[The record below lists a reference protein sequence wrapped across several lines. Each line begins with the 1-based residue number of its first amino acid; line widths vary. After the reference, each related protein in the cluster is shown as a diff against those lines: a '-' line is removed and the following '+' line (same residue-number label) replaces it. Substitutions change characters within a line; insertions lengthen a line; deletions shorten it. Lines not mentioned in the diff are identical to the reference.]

1 VDVAVP
7 RNTPDGKTT
16 EWKSRTLRTY
26 QCHTLAAN
34 APIAG
39 CFSPP
44 PHTLARSAPCCWRG
58 RQGHGKPLLAQVKS
72 DWDAWNAGSSAACRK
87 PAIGSSPRD
96 CRRANGAAV
105 VPPGAIEQLHE
116 EFNRRIRTQTALGGF
131 RGDSAVLGFARFRS
145 INLARSMAGKRSPQS
160 SPPD

>member
-1 VDVAVP
+1 LPGTFGKVDVAVP

-26 QCHTLAAN
+26 QRHTLAAN

-58 RQGHGKPLLAQVKS
+58 RQGHGKPRLARVKS
-72 DWDAWNAGSSAACRK
+72 DWDAWNAGSIYAASRERIETRRNAFIRK
-87 PAIGSSPRD
+87 
-96 CRRANGAAV
+96 
-105 VPPGAIEQLHE
+105 
-116 EFNRRIRTQTALGGF
+116 
-131 RGDSAVLGFARFRS
+131 
-145 INLARSMAGKRSPQS
+145 
-160 SPPD
+160 

>member
-26 QCHTLAAN
+26 QRHTLAAN

-44 PHTLARSAPCCWRG
+44 PTRSRARRPVAGAVGKDTVSRVWR
-58 RQGHGKPLLAQVKS
+58 K
-72 DWDAWNAGSSAACRK
+72 
-87 PAIGSSPRD
+87 
-96 CRRANGAAV
+96 
-105 VPPGAIEQLHE
+105 
-116 EFNRRIRTQTALGGF
+116 
-131 RGDSAVLGFARFRS
+131 
-145 INLARSMAGKRSPQS
+145 
-160 SPPD
+160 